1 MGKIILTTR
10 ICRSGRRHNPLETKG
25 LRHRRAP
32 RSSLSL
38 VTTTPYVNLK
48 ENRAQKNNKPPKL
61 AQVGIMRA

>member
-1 MGKIILTTR
+1 MGKIILTMR

-38 VTTTPYVNLK
+38 VTTSTYINLK
-48 ENRAQKNNKPPKL
+48 ENRAQKHFDPPKL
-61 AQVGIMRA
+61 VQVGIMRA